1 MKSSTRVPIFVVM
14 LISAAV
20 LCAQTASKPVVRAAL
35 RAALM
40 QAVPPTTAP
49 VTEALPQLTELE
61 RTRLENLQLKFQ
73 LLQQQQQQLQQSYA
87 DTVRQIQT
95 EHPGYIFD
103 AQSSTL
109 RKQPSPATAPAKTVE
124 PTVKH

>member
-1 MKSSTRVPIFVVM
+1 MKSGLRVSFFVLLLV
-14 LISAAV
+14 SAAAAF
-20 LCAQTASKPVVRAAL
+20 AQTKSAPA
-35 RAALM
+35 
-40 QAVPPTTAP
+40 TAP
-49 VTEALPQLTELE
+49 APTVTEPAPQLTEQLTELE

-103 AQSSTL
+103 AQTSTL
-109 RKQPSPATAPAKTVE
+109 RKQLAPTAAPSKAAN
-124 PTVKH
+124 KH